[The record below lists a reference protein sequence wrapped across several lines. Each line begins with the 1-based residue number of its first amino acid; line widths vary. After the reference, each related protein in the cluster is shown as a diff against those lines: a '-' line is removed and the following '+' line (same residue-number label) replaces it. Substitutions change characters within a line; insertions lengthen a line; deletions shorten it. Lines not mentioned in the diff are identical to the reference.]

1 MTLRPGTRAD
11 VRAAAAVFGRSFHT
25 TPQWEW
31 LIPDERARAG
41 VLPAFFRSSFGHVRR
56 HGRLMVA
63 VDDADTVV
71 GAIAWSAPGQWKTP
85 AWRGVLAA
93 PALLRHLAGRGLRTF
108 AERGRRIDAATHA
121 AHPTEEHWYLAG
133 VAVDPAAQTG
143 GVGTALIREGLDVAD
158 SQGQPVYLEC
168 VEELIPYYERFGFAV
183 TGRIEPGQ
191 VGMWRQVRSGR
202 TS

>member
-1 MTLRPGTRAD
+1 M
-11 VRAAAAVFGRSFHT
+11 
-25 TPQWEW
+25 
-31 LIPDERARAG
+31 
-41 VLPAFFRSSFGHVRR
+41 
-56 HGRLMVA
+56 
-63 VDDADTVV
+63 
-71 GAIAWSAPGQWKTP
+71 
-85 AWRGVLAA
+85 
-93 PALLRHLAGRGLRTF
+93 
-108 AERGRRIDAATHA
+108 
-121 AHPTEEHWYLAG
+121 
-133 VAVDPAAQTG
+133 AVDPAAQTG

>member
-93 PALLRHLAGRGLRTF
+93 PP
-108 AERGRRIDAATHA
+108 RR
-121 AHPTEEHWYLAG
+121 
-133 VAVDPAAQTG
+133 
-143 GVGTALIREGLDVAD
+143 
-158 SQGQPVYLEC
+158 
-168 VEELIPYYERFGFAV
+168 
-183 TGRIEPGQ
+183 PGE
-191 VGMWRQVRSGR
+191 WAPPSSGR
-202 TS
+202 ASTSRIPRGSPSTSSAWRSSSRTTNASVSPSPGASSPVRWVCGGR

>member
-71 GAIAWSAPGQWKTP
+71 GGHRLVRPRAVEDP
-85 AWRGVLAA
+85 
-93 PALLRHLAGRGLRTF
+93 
-108 AERGRRIDAATHA
+108 
-121 AHPTEEHWYLAG
+121 G
-133 VAVDPAAQTG
+133 VAGCPGGPGAQTG

-158 SQGQPVYLEC
+158 SEGQPVYLEC

>member
-1 MTLRPGTRAD
+1 M
-11 VRAAAAVFGRSFHT
+11 
-25 TPQWEW
+25 
-31 LIPDERARAG
+31 
-41 VLPAFFRSSFGHVRR
+41 LPAFFRSSFGHVRR

-63 VDDADTVV
+63 VDGADTVV
-71 GAIAWSAPGQWKTP
+71 GAIAWSAPGQWQAP
-85 AWRGVLAA
+85 AWRAVVAA

-121 AHPTEEHWYLAG
+121 AHP
-133 VAVDPAAQTG
+133 AAQTG

-158 SQGQPVYLEC
+158 SEGQSVYLGC

-191 VGMWRQVRSGR
+191 VGMRRQVRSGR